1 MKRLIVGAL
10 LCAAA
15 VAVPSAQMPTYG
27 VTVTV
32 AKNVDAAKFK
42 TYSWTKGGPSA
53 DKAVDAQIMAAV
65 DRELSRLGLSKA
77 ASGKGDVLVTYY
89 SLRRTD
95 VNLKADPDA
104 SGKRPEYAVGS
115 LLVAMLDPGTRRRL
129 VQLRTDKPVD
139 LDPAKTEAIINGA
152 VAELFTKYPTRPK

>member
-15 VAVPSAQMPTYG
+15 VMVPSAQMPTYG

-65 DRELSRLGLSKA
+65 DRELDACPLGA
-77 ASGKGDVLVTYY
+77 A
-89 SLRRTD
+89 
-95 VNLKADPDA
+95 AD
-104 SGKRPEYAVGS
+104 
-115 LLVAMLDPGTRRRL
+115 
-129 VQLRTDKPVD
+129 
-139 LDPAKTEAIINGA
+139 AIIVDMHCEATSESIAMGWYLDGRVSAVVGTHRHVQMTACRVSNSVEASAPEPAPVIAAGGRA
-152 VAELFTKYPTRPK
+152 RSGSVWEVAECREDFCSSPVSPH

>member
-1 MKRLIVGAL
+1 MKRLIVGAF
-10 LCAAA
+10 LCAMA
-15 VAVPSAQMPTYG
+15 VAAAAQMPTYG

-32 AKNVDAAKFK
+32 AKNVDPAKFK

-65 DRELSRLGLSKA
+65 DRELGKVGLGKA

-95 VNLKADPDA
+95 VNLKADPNA
-104 SGKRPEYAVGS
+104 SGIRPEYAVGS
-115 LLVAMLDPGTRRRL
+115 LLVAMLDPETRRRL
-129 VQLRTDKPVD
+129 VQLRTDKPID
-139 LDPAKTEAIINGA
+139 LDPAKTESIINGA
-152 VAELFTKYPTRPK
+152 VAELFTKYPTRQK